1 MSRILREPLVH
12 FLILGIL
19 LFVLYASVNGGPG
32 APDEIVVTRGQV
44 DNLRSQFS
52 KVWQREPTRQEL
64 DGLIDNWVR
73 EEVLYREGQKMGL
86 DLNDQV
92 IRRRVMQKVEF
103 LAEGATPQV
112 PTQAELQAWLDAHPD
127 DYQIEPRYSLT
138 QIYFDPSRHGD
149 ALEADVIAARK
160 ALQEGKPVEG
170 DTTLLPATL
179 RDRPESEIVRVF
191 GSRLGDSIASMETGQ
206 WSEPLASG
214 FGVHLVRID
223 LKEPGRVATLA
234 EARKA
239 VERDLLYERT
249 MQGKQAFYLERKS
262 NYTVRREPA
271 TPKADAETAG
281 P

>member
-1 MSRILREPLVH
+1 MSRILHEPLVH
-12 FLILGIL
+12 FLILGTL
-19 LFVLYASVNGGPG
+19 LFVLYASVKGGSG
-32 APDEIVVTRGQV
+32 APDEILVTRGQV

-52 KVWQREPTRQEL
+52 KVWQREPSRQEL
-64 DGLIDNWVR
+64 DGLVENWVR
-73 EEVLYREGQKMGL
+73 EEVLYREGRKLGL
-86 DLNDQV
+86 DVNDQV
-92 IRRRVMQKVEF
+92 IRRRVMQKIEF

-112 PTQAELQAWLDAHPD
+112 PTPAELQAWLDAHPD

-160 ALQEGKPVEG
+160 ALLEGKPVES
-170 DTTLLPATL
+170 DTTQLPATL
-179 RDRPESEIVRVF
+179 RDRPLSEIVRVF

-234 EARKA
+234 EAKKA

-262 NYTVRREPA
+262 NYTVRMEPA
-271 TPKADAETAG
+271 TPEADPETAG